1 MRRVLLARAAETL
14 PAAQAAL
21 EAEGFSVCPAPV
33 LTLAPRLETDSDRAL
48 ALALDRFDAVVVI
61 SEAAARGALLRF
73 ERFWPQWPLHPQ
85 WFAVGAR
92 SAEPLR
98 AEGLPVTVPEPPTTE
113 GLLTLPALRSA
124 QETLILK
131 GEGGRPDLEAG
142 LRTLGQRVE
151 TLALYARVVQPCELP
166 SAAAVDVVV
175 VGSGAC
181 LDALLASGGAR
192 FRAHPLLAPSARV
205 AALAQAA
212 GFSNARPLASLA
224 PVALVDALRR
234 LSLDGGAGDNVQSAS
249 SGELP

>member
-1 MRRVLLARAAETL
+1 MQRVLLARAAETL

-21 EAEGFSVCPAPV
+21 EAAGFSVYPAPV
-33 LTLAPRLETDSDRAL
+33 LTLTPLPETDSDRAL
-48 ALALDRFDAVVVI
+48 AQALDRFDAIVVI
-61 SEAAARGALLRF
+61 SEAAAQAALVRF

-92 SAEPLR
+92 SASPLQ
-98 AEGLPVTVPEPPTTE
+98 AEGLSVTVPNPPTTE
-113 GLLTLPALRSA
+113 GLLTLPALRAA

-142 LRTLGQRVE
+142 LRGLGQRVE
-151 TLALYARVVQPCELP
+151 TLALYARQAQPCALP

-205 AALAQAA
+205 AALAKAA
-212 GFSNARPLASLA
+212 GFKDARPLSSPA
-224 PVALVDALRR
+224 PAAVAEALGR
-234 LSLDGGAGDNVQSAS
+234 LSLGEGAGDNGGTAS
-249 SGELP
+249 SGE